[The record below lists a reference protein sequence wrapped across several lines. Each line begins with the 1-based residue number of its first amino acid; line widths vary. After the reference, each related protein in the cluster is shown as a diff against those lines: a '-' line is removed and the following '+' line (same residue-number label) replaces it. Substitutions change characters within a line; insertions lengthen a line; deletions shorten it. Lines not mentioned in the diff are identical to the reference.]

1 MTRRRL
7 RARDRRALALGLIL
21 IAPVAAYRAGLEPWL
36 AYRAGVSD
44 ALQAERDLL
53 VREQSAVEGASK
65 LPVYAEVLRAELREA
80 EPWLLEGDAQMAVA
94 GALTR
99 HVTGAAQ
106 AAGILIQR
114 VDTRDPDA
122 AGGLLR
128 ATSLSLRILGDL
140 EGLTTFLH
148 MLESGTLM
156 LRVDELSLRLAG
168 VNDGDL
174 ERGQLMA
181 AGLVVT
187 GYWLDQPN
195 EAEAV
200 SFAGMPP
207 EGNP

>member
-1 MTRRRL
+1 
-7 RARDRRALALGLIL
+7 
-21 IAPVAAYRAGLEPWL
+21 
-36 AYRAGVSD
+36 
-44 ALQAERDLL
+44 
-53 VREQSAVEGASK
+53 
-65 LPVYAEVLRAELREA
+65 
-80 EPWLLEGDAQMAVA
+80 VA

>member
-1 MTRRRL
+1 MTGRRL

-21 IAPVAAYRAGLEPWL
+21 IAPVAAYRAGIEPWL
-36 AYRAGVSD
+36 AYRAGMSD
-44 ALQAERDLL
+44 ALYAERDLL

-65 LPVYAEVLRAELREA
+65 LPVYAEVLRAELNEV
-80 EPWLLEGDAQMAVA
+80 ESWLLEGDAQMAVA

-106 AAGILIQR
+106 VAGILIQQ
-114 VDTRDPDA
+114 VGTRDPDA
-122 AGGLLR
+122 AKGLLR
-128 ATSLSLRILGDL
+128 ATSLSLRVLGDL
-140 EGLTTFLH
+140 EGLTRFLH
-148 MLESGTLM
+148 ALESGAHL

-187 GYWLDQPN
+187 GYWLGQPN

-200 SFAGMPP
+200 SSAGRPP